1 MTHSILLADD
11 SVTVQRVVELTF
23 AEEGFGVISV
33 GSGAQAIERI
43 EQDRPDIVL
52 ADVNMPDRD
61 GYEVAAH
68 VKTTPHL
75 QHIPVVLMTGAFEQI
90 DDSRAWPAGYDGVL
104 AKPFEPHMVI
114 ALVRD
119 LLSRRPV
126 EAAAG
131 TAAAAASGE
140 RPPAEPGA
148 ALPPAAATASGFP
161 FDPGASVA
169 SPTSSLDDYFDRLDE
184 ALAAVP
190 PAGVRP
196 APAPAAAGTLA
207 GAKPTSAPAS
217 RAAPGLSAPS
227 PSLADA
233 FSALLADELG
243 ESAPAVAAAAPA
255 VTAGPPPDASAPG
268 TAAVPLAVTDEL
280 VEAVTRRV
288 VEQFS
293 RQAVR
298 DLVASTVLDVTERL
312 VREEIERIK
321 TGA

>member
-1 MTHSILLADD
+1 MTHTILLADD

-23 AEEGFGVISV
+23 ADEGFGVVSV
-33 GSGAQAIERI
+33 GTGAQAIERI

-52 ADVNMPDRD
+52 ADVSMPNGD

-68 VKTTPHL
+68 VKGHPHL
-75 QHIPVVLMTGAFEQI
+75 AHIPVVLMTGAFEQI

-119 LLSRRPV
+119 LLARRASEPAAPV
-126 EAAAG
+126 PAQVMKEAEAA
-131 TAAAAASGE
+131 
-140 RPPAEPGA
+140 PA
-148 ALPPAAATASGFP
+148 ASGFP
-161 FDPGASVA
+161 FDPGAAVA
-169 SPTSSLDDYFDRLDE
+169 PPTSSLDDYFDRLDE

-190 PAGVRP
+190 PSGLRTAARP
-196 APAPAAAGTLA
+196 AGKGPATAARASAAPPGGGSGTPSGQPAA
-207 GAKPTSAPAS
+207 
-217 RAAPGLSAPS
+217 
-227 PSLADA
+227 SLADA

-243 ESAPAVAAAAPA
+243 ESAPAVPAAVSPSAPPSEPSAPAAPA
-255 VTAGPPPDASAPG
+255 SAPAG
-268 TAAVPLAVTDEL
+268 APVALTDEL
-280 VEAVTRRV
+280 IDAVTRRV

-293 RQAVR
+293 HQAVR

-321 TGA
+321 AGA